1 MPPDEETAM
10 NPKFIDRT
18 GYESPQKLDLWEPIV
33 ITREEIDE
41 EVERLAAAPRPGNG
55 RRQSLIVHPRWRELG
70 VGPGLNPGVRV
81 TLEVLKPGEQTS
93 PVRHT
98 STQVNFCI
106 RGEGHSIVNGKK
118 IGFAEYDV
126 YNFPSMGTYWH
137 VNDSKNLHARLT
149 YSNAP
154 LLEKMNVHIVDEN
167 PPPTMELVEQA
178 ERARAAETE
187 PDPAGKSPY
196 GTFQLNDDGAW
207 LMPYETLINPE
218 SVESKALHWPWKNV
232 KQELDKLTA
241 LGPKYRGRRLYLLF
255 NPMTTRFNGTTPS
268 FFATMTVRPP
278 KIVDRPHRHVSS
290 AINYYFHGSGR
301 STVEGKVYEW
311 KAGDLMLSAPGWGV
325 HNHASYDEA
334 VYELTVQDQPLN
346 IFMESLLWQE
356 DLKHPWSVLGA
367 DSGFETNAAEL
378 RQAGE

>member
-1 MPPDEETAM
+1 M

-18 GYESPQKLDLWEPIV
+18 GYEAPQKLDLWEPIV

-41 EVERLAAAPRPGNG
+41 EVERLASAPRPGNG

-93 PVRHT
+93 PVRHN

-126 YNFPSMGTYWH
+126 YNYPSMGSYWH
-137 VNDSKNLHARLT
+137 VNDSKDLHARLT

-187 PDPAGKSPY
+187 PDPAGESPY

-218 SVESKALHWPWKNV
+218 SVESKALHWPWKDV

-356 DLKHPWSVLGA
+356 DLKHPWSVLGT

>member
-1 MPPDEETAM
+1 M
-10 NPKFIDRT
+10 NPKFIDQT
-18 GYESPQKLDLWEPIV
+18 GYEAPEKLDLWEPIV

-41 EVERLAAAPRPGNG
+41 EVERLASLPRPGNG

-81 TLEVLKPGEQTS
+81 TLEVLKPGEQTA
-93 PVRHT
+93 PVRHN

-137 VNDSKNLHARLT
+137 VNHSKDLHVRLT

-167 PPPTMELVEQA
+167 PPPAMELVEQA
-178 ERARAAETE
+178 ERARIAEAE

-196 GTFQLNDDGAW
+196 GTFQLNDSGAW

-218 SVESKALHWPWKNV
+218 AVESKALHWPWKDV

-301 STVEGKVYEW
+301 STVEGRVYEW

-367 DSGFETNAAEL
+367 DSGFETNAEAL
-378 RQAGE
+378 RHAGE